1 MHGVDL
7 DEFTTLISLKYLL
20 QICFHCSPK
29 FKSILYKNHCYG
41 NGGYHFECQNLFST
55 IISLV
60 LSFYYE
66 TNVISCIRRDF
77 IQIQGIYLNIF
88 QTLTRKDKTVQ
99 GMNQLPH
106 FEIGLLSPLT
116 LHICFQEN
124 MRDIACEHSLGH
136 QTGTGSS
143 NDFFITFS
151 LSFI

>member
-77 IQIQGIYLNIF
+77 IQIQGIYLKGSVSSMVCLCCRHENGNK
-88 QTLTRKDKTVQ
+88 QRSTKRRHVQ
-99 GMNQLPH
+99 GMLDETDPLNAFISCYICEVQKQTKLQK
-106 FEIGLLSPLT
+106 LSILVYNF
-116 LHICFQEN
+116 LN
-124 MRDIACEHSLGH
+124 R
-136 QTGTGSS
+136 
-143 NDFFITFS
+143 
-151 LSFI
+151 

>member
-77 IQIQGIYLNIF
+77 IQIQGIYLKQVNLC
-88 QTLTRKDKTVQ
+88 QMKLNLTK
-99 GMNQLPH
+99 
-106 FEIGLLSPLT
+106 S
-116 LHICFQEN
+116 
-124 MRDIACEHSLGH
+124 
-136 QTGTGSS
+136 
-143 NDFFITFS
+143 
-151 LSFI
+151 

>member
-77 IQIQGIYLNIF
+77 IQIQGIYLKRSGI
-88 QTLTRKDKTVQ
+88 RKSS
-99 GMNQLPH
+99 NH
-106 FEIGLLSPLT
+106 LLE
-116 LHICFQEN
+116 CY
-124 MRDIACEHSLGH
+124 HSLVSKTSVVGE
-136 QTGTGSS
+136 
-143 NDFFITFS
+143 
-151 LSFI
+151 

>member
-60 LSFYYE
+60 LSLYYE

-77 IQIQGIYLNIF
+77 IQIQGIYLNPFAFFQKGPFLEKAIF
-88 QTLTRKDKTVQ
+88 GQKSKVNPFAFFQKRAFF
-99 GMNQLPH
+99 GISH
-106 FEIGLLSPLT
+106 FW
-116 LHICFQEN
+116 
-124 MRDIACEHSLGH
+124 AKK
-136 QTGTGSS
+136 
-143 NDFFITFS
+143 
-151 LSFI
+151 